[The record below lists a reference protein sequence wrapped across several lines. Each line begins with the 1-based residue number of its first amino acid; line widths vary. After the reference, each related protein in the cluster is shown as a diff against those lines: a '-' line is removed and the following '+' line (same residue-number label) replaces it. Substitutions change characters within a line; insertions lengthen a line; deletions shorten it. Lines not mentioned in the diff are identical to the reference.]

1 MSKAD
6 ANEIRLENIWSDS
19 RNRLRLAEGFCG
31 HCKAYVAFRQP
42 AQSDFHI
49 VFEISSESE
58 DDEESSHL
66 IRHHFVLGICPR
78 PSCQKATI
86 AHRVEEATSYRGDL
100 YDHSQVDEVVYPM
113 DQYSR
118 QPLAEAVPADLRK
131 LYLEAASIES
141 QSPNGAAFLARRIL
155 EQALRDRFKSKQRLV
170 DLIDRFLEE
179 EHPPQRLHDL
189 MTDIRQFGN
198 IAGHP
203 GQSIDGEWIDIDSSE
218 AEYTLDVASEVLDFL
233 YVRPARQEE
242 MRERWQAKKKGET
255 IDKERPLKMVLEPV
269 PQSERE
275 AQVEPD
281 DELPF

>member
-6 ANEIRLENIWSDS
+6 ANEIRLENTWSDP

-31 HCKAYVAFRQP
+31 HCKAYVAFKQP

-49 VFEISSESE
+49 VFEILSESE
-58 DDEESSHL
+58 DEDESGHV

-113 DQYSR
+113 DWYSR

-141 QSPNGAAFLARRIL
+141 KSPNGAAFLARRIL
-155 EQALRDRFKSKQRLV
+155 EQALRDSFGSKQRLV
-170 DLIDRFLEE
+170 DLIDRFLDE
-179 EHPPQRLHDL
+179 EHPPERLHDL

-203 GQSIDGEWIDIDSSE
+203 GQNIDGEWIDIDASE
-218 AEYTLDVASEVLDFL
+218 AGYTLDVASEVLDFV
-233 YVRPARQEE
+233 YVRPARQQA
-242 MRERWQAKKKGET
+242 MRERWEAKKKGE
-255 IDKERPLKMVLEPV
+255 IVDKERPSKMVLEAV
-269 PQSERE
+269 PESERE
-275 AQVEPD
+275 TRVESD

>member
-1 MSKAD
+1 
-6 ANEIRLENIWSDS
+6 
-19 RNRLRLAEGFCG
+19 
-31 HCKAYVAFRQP
+31 
-42 AQSDFHI
+42 
-49 VFEISSESE
+49 
-58 DDEESSHL
+58 
-66 IRHHFVLGICPR
+66 
-78 PSCQKATI
+78 
-86 AHRVEEATSYRGDL
+86 
-100 YDHSQVDEVVYPM
+100 M

-141 QSPNGAAFLARRIL
+141 KSPNGAAFLARRIL
-155 EQALRDRFKSKQRLV
+155 EQALRDRFRSKQRLV

-275 AQVEPD
+275 THAEPD